1 MAVKHIRST
10 IETGSIRMIAQDT
23 RNENA
28 ATSGTGDGR
37 PAAPLPTRRAGLARR
52 TLSRLLSLSLFYKV
66 LIANSAI
73 VLLGAVAGTVITQR
87 ITSARPNES
96 WDIPLVITFAG
107 AGILLTWALNA
118 LLLRAALSPL
128 DRLQQVV
135 KRVRE
140 GDMSVRAHPTP
151 LADVQLT
158 RLGETLNQ
166 MLDEVG
172 SYEEQV
178 RALSGALIY
187 AQEEE
192 RQRIARELHDDTGQ
206 VLTLLLIRLKLLEA
220 QPGADQLA
228 AQIAE
233 LRGLV
238 SSAIDQVRRLAL
250 NLRPPTIDQLG
261 LLPSLRSLGASFTE
275 STHIQVKLDL
285 PREQITLSP
294 ERTVAIYRV
303 VQEALT
309 NVAKH
314 ANAHLV
320 TVTLTLTPP
329 GTNPRQLRAVIH
341 DDGGGFAPEALP
353 NHTLRRAESVRGVG
367 LFGMEERA
375 RLAGGAL
382 SVQSAPEQGTTI
394 TLTVPLERTSVGA
407 VRSTHS
413 THEANSDST
422 PGAPANTV
430 AATAHEALTHD
441 HAN

>member
-1 MAVKHIRST
+1 
-10 IETGSIRMIAQDT
+10 MIAQDT
-23 RNENA
+23 ETKTPSTTVSDEA
-28 ATSGTGDGR
+28 AMSVASARTE
-37 PAAPLPTRRAGLARR
+37 RRAQPAQPGVMGR
-52 TLSRLLSLSLFYKV
+52 TLGRLLSLSLFYKV

-73 VLLGAVAGTVITQR
+73 VLLGAVAGTLITQR
-87 ITSARPNES
+87 FTSARPNQS
-96 WDIPLVITFAG
+96 WEVPLVCIFAI

-128 DRLQQVV
+128 ARLQSVV

-140 GDMSVRAHPTP
+140 GDLSVRAQPTP
-151 LADVQLT
+151 LDDAQLT

-166 MLDEVG
+166 MLDEVEG
-172 SYEEQV
+172 YEEQV

-228 AQIAE
+228 DQIAE

-261 LLPSLRSLGASFTE
+261 LLPSLRSLGSSFGE
-275 STHIQVKLDL
+275 STHIEVKLDL
-285 PREQITLSP
+285 PREQITLAP

-320 TVTLTLTPP
+320 TVTLSLLP
-329 GTNPRQLRAVIH
+329 GAGGQRQLRAVIH
-341 DDGGGFAPEALP
+341 DDGVGFAPEALP

-375 RLAGGAL
+375 RLAGGVL
-382 SVQSAPEQGTTI
+382 KVQSAPQQGTTV

-407 VRSTHS
+407 RRAN
-413 THEANSDST
+413 HETDQLVGATTDSAANGHDK
-422 PGAPANTV
+422 AR
-430 AATAHEALTHD
+430 THD
-441 HAN
+441 DAN